1 MKDSVRLINIPPAE
15 CDSMTDRAP
24 RRIPSSGFRRR
35 GLALTALLCSATAVQ
50 AAPAWDIVGLKL
62 GMTEQQA
69 LAAIKAH
76 SANAQVTSN
85 SLKFTYHDGARQ
97 QETPSFTSGLIVRI
111 PQAGQD
117 TETIQVEFS
126 APPTDQRVIS
136 LRRTLSNYAN
146 PLALERMID
155 TVTQKYGKPSTE
167 SKYGI
172 GQITTQLAW
181 AEANR
186 KPCGKVDKGLLLPP
200 VSQTPDSLKWY
211 ELQQKNKLA
220 PANGADCSAVLQA
233 KLTTKAGG
241 SSVVTM
247 EFQMADPGHGVPAM
261 QATAKWLAD
270 LEAEARKVRLN
281 SGNAPKL

>member
-1 MKDSVRLINIPPAE
+1 MNDFVRLIDLPPAE
-15 CDSMTDRAP
+15 CDSLTDRAP
-24 RRIPSSGFRRR
+24 RRISPSGLPRR
-35 GLALTALLCSATAVQ
+35 GLALAALLCSATAVE

-155 TVTQKYGKPSTE
+155 TVAQKYGKPSTE

-172 GQITTQLAW
+172 GQLTTQLAW

-200 VSQTPDSLKWY
+200 VSQTPDSLRWY
-211 ELQQKNKLA
+211 ELQRKNKLA
-220 PANGADCSAVLQA
+220 PDNAADCSAVLQA

-247 EFQMADPGHGVPAM
+247 EFQMTDPGYGVPAM
-261 QATAKWLAD
+261 QATAKWLAE
-270 LEAEARKVRLN
+270 LEAEARNARLK
-281 SGNAPKL
+281 SGSAPKL